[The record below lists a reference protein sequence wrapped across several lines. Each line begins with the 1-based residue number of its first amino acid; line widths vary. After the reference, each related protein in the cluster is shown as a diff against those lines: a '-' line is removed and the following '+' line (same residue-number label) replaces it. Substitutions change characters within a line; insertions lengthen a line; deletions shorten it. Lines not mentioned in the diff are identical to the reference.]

1 MTPRLVGRNIM
12 KHVKQITAAILTVIF
27 IVCLTPAVMADT
39 GYTDVPSGSWCAE
52 AVTYCA
58 EN

>member
-1 MTPRLVGRNIM
+1 M